1 MPSRCRSSATSNIL
15 SVEPSSITITS
26 MAPRSARIV
35 CSASPSMQGRN
46 GFSSL
51 WPARM
56 TLSLKSVFSGG
67 GARAQILTAMTMTV
81 PIV

>member
-1 MPSRCRSSATSNIL
+1 
-15 SVEPSSITITS
+15 
-26 MAPRSARIV
+26 
-35 CSASPSMQGRN
+35 MQGRN